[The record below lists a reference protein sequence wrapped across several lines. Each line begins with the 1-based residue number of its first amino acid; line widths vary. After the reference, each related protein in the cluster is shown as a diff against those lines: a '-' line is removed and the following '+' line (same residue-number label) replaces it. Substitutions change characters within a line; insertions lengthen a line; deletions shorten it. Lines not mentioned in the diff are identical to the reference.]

1 MENKFI
7 IGERV
12 KYIGMIGII
21 VCSIES
27 NCWMIEFTS
36 DNGNPYYLIAQDID
50 IKHITDKGE

>member
-12 KYIGMIGII
+12 NYIGMIGII

-36 DNGNPYYLIAQDID
+36 NNGNPYYLIAQDVD
-50 IKHITDKGE
+50 IKHIND